1 MIKAT
6 TNGNRMGKS
15 NLLGLSLIDTANSGV
30 FFPGPAKLQKCKV
43 KEKLACVQM
52 NVFVTAVASEVA
64 TAVAAAV
71 ATAVATAMA
80 IFFYLTALTEA

>member
-6 TNGNRMGKS
+6 NNGKRMGKS

-43 KEKLACVQM
+43 KEKLVCVQL
-52 NVFVTAVASEVA
+52 NVFV

-71 ATAVATAMA
+71 ATAVTAAVA
-80 IFFYLTALTEA
+80 I